1 MLRDDVVL
9 YVDFVE
15 VVGDIG
21 YLEAALLKIFKAVL
35 KKLVVVG
42 FEANFSSSGQKLLKE
57 PELCG
62 MCESALVVLSSG
74 PRIAEVNVD
83 SRNIILGGENLVNL
97 IHVVCRE
104 HDVFA
109 LSVFL
114 GKDINNIPSCNAQHI
129 AFDIYGYEI
138 NIGVLQGFSAYESSL
153 AAAYLKLNRIVAS
166 KETFPISPHILGIV
180 YKKITGVKLRL
191 SPFLF
196 SDSH

>member
-1 MLRDDVVL
+1 MLCDDVVL
-9 YVDFVE
+9 YVAFVQ

-42 FEANFSSSGQKLLKE
+42 FEANFPSSGQKLLKE

-62 MCESALVVLSSG
+62 MCETALVVLASG
-74 PRIAEVNVD
+74 PRIAEVDVN
-83 SRNIILGGENLVNL
+83 SRNIILGRENFVNL

-104 HDVFA
+104 HDVFTF
-109 LSVFL
+109 SVFL
-114 GKDINNIPSCNAQHI
+114 GKDIHNVSSCNAQHI

-138 NIGVLQGFSAYESSL
+138 NVGVLQGFSAYESAL
-153 AAAYLKLNRIVAS
+153 AAAYLKLNGIVTM

-196 SDSH
+196 SNSH